1 MANQMNQS
9 QTALLSR
16 LYQMK
21 QKQLLQASKQNDTL
35 LYRGAGSGSPGHK
48 RRPGFS
54 TTIDRRHAL
63 LIQIVDSDYGFRV
76 TVGSTRSGAARQ
88 SSCNRSLPPCV
99 HSRRRTQSIPPS
111 WFICRRIHRTRSH
124 I

>member
-35 LYRGAGSGSPGHK
+35 LYRVLEAEAQAISAALDSQ
-48 RRPGFS
+48 RR
-54 TTIDRRHAL
+54 
-63 LIQIVDSDYGFRV
+63 
-76 TVGSTRSGAARQ
+76 
-88 SSCNRSLPPCV
+88 
-99 HSRRRTQSIPPS
+99 
-111 WFICRRIHRTRSH
+111 
-124 I
+124 